1 MDVLDV
7 MDLAVVSFELERE
20 RDDRTGAGEPALDGD
35 GVRTALTGAAVDV
48 REYITDGSETGHAYD
63 AVARDVV
70 RGAASSFL
78 ENNIGGML
86 LKGVCT
92 PVAST
97 VQRFAIRKAL
107 FL

>member
-7 MDLAVVSFELERE
+7 MDLAVVAFELEGE

-48 REYITDGSETGHAYD
+48 REHITDGSETGHAYD

-70 RGAASSFL
+70 RGAASSFP
-78 ENNIGGML
+78 ENDIGAMF
-86 LKGVCT
+86 LKGIW
-92 PVAST
+92 S
-97 VQRFAIRKAL
+97 R
-107 FL
+107 